1 MITTFL
7 IVTFIELVLE
17 PSAFFHSISSF
28 YEQHCT
34 ESLTWFEGLLQKFAR
49 CNCRIAHWDP
59 RRLSE
64 WFSGWQILFLQKTCH
79 LAHFL
84 PSPWSKKG
92 KLKLDAR
99 VLYIFFPF
107 FFFQKLQ
114 WWDYGFHRGPLRSK
128 QQNEGFSHHI
138 WGPLRWA
145 KAAEPSNRSDWWQ
158 QYVFK
163 TETCYFFFPCP
174 NLIYTDINNLLGSS
188 TPLSCAKPA
197 TSACV

>member
-1 MITTFL
+1 MSNISQSRLHDLKFFFKSSQDSTLGQPTE
-7 IVTFIELVLE
+7 TRDVL
-17 PSAFFHSISSF
+17 PS
-28 YEQHCT
+28 
-34 ESLTWFEGLLQKFAR
+34 G
-49 CNCRIAHWDP
+49 
-59 RRLSE
+59 
-64 WFSGWQILFLQKTCH
+64 SGMAVLFLQKTFH

-163 TETCYFFFPCP
+163 TETCYFFFPYP
-174 NLIYTDINNLLGSS
+174 NLIYTNINNLLGSS
-188 TPLSCAKPA
+188 TPLSCAKSA

>member
-1 MITTFL
+1 MITSFL
-7 IVTFIELVLE
+7 IITFVELVLE
-17 PSAFFHSISSF
+17 PSAFFPLDQLFLWATLHRVAYMIWRSF
-28 YEQHCT
+28 AKVRKMQ
-34 ESLTWFEGLLQKFAR
+34 LQDNPLRPATFFR
-49 CNCRIAHWDP
+49 VV
-59 RRLSE
+59 SE
-64 WFSGWQILFLQKTCH
+64 MAVLFLQKTFH

-145 KAAEPSNRSDWWQ
+145 KAAEPANRSDWWQ

-163 TETCYFFFPCP
+163 TETRYFFFPCP